1 MKKYKVF
8 VFLILLMLAAP
19 VVLIAGGNS
28 EKADEEKIIA
38 VLDDYGKFLIAGDY
52 ESWGLLH
59 SENVVKMPPDVFPTT
74 TRQDMVL
81 QSSKSGEFMDIV
93 SFDVDMKE
101 LSIQK
106 DYAYTWGT
114 YNLGLVLKDGGQS
127 VLVDGK
133 YLTLFRKGKDGNW
146 SITHDCFNSNVPPPA
161 Q

>member
-81 QSSKSGEFMDIV
+81 QSSKSGEFTGYCFIRCRYERNKYSKRLCLYLGNV
-93 SFDVDMKE
+93 QLGISPKRWRPI
-101 LSIQK
+101 SI
-106 DYAYTWGT
+106 
-114 YNLGLVLKDGGQS
+114 S
-127 VLVDGK
+127 
-133 YLTLFRKGKDGNW
+133 
-146 SITHDCFNSNVPPPA
+146 
-161 Q
+161 